1 MKTVILSS
9 SPFVSQSYEQG
20 IEVALNLAEAEI
32 GVRVLLAGDFARA
45 IKSSKAE
52 SIFVKK
58 LKQLELF
65 DIPCLTP
72 SDPIDNFDDGALTF

>member
-1 MKTVILSS
+1 MSTIN
-9 SPFVSQSYEQG
+9 Q
-20 IEVALNLAEAEI
+20 
-32 GVRVLLAGDFARA
+32 
-45 IKSSKAE
+45 SSKAE